1 MQQDSPLNDTADGDD
16 SDNAEEDNEENAE
29 EDNEE
34 NVEVALM
41 VLLHCHFTSKTD
53 TSTELPPWENPDCPR
68 CC

>member
-16 SDNAEEDNEENAE
+16 SDNAE